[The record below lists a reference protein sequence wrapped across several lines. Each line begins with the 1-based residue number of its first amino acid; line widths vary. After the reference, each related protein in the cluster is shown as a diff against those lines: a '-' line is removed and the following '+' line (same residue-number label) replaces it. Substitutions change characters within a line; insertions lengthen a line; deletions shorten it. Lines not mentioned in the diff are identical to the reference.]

1 MNDKNGG
8 NNEDGEDNYDENNRD
23 VKAEGIGSYPTK
35 RMNLI
40 KQWEGKS
47 YFKLDN
53 LHQCMSSTTLEK
65 LNPVN
70 LHL

>member
-8 NNEDGEDNYDENNRD
+8 NDEDGEDNYDENNRD

-40 KQWEGKS
+40 KQ
-47 YFKLDN
+47 
-53 LHQCMSSTTLEK
+53 
-65 LNPVN
+65 
-70 LHL
+70 